1 MQVKNAIKKLKK
13 EYQLV
18 ICLIDLN
25 GLSYEEAAVVMN
37 KSISQVKSLIHN
49 ARKRLKVFLEEER
62 KEEVEHNEIDGGVYK

>member
-49 ARKRLKVFLEEER
+49 AWKRLKVFLEEER